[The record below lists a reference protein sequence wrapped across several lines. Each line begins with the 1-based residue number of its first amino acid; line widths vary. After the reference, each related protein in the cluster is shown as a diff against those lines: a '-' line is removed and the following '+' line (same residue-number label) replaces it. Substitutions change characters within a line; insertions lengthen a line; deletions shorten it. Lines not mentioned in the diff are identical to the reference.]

1 MLSYRMSVCGSL
13 GLLTDEYRALTHTS
27 YVLRITK
34 GTCLFSVSLA
44 CVLTVTA
51 MTLDVKGKPK
61 VPQDSITS
69 EHRKNQA
76 L

>member
-1 MLSYRMSVCGSL
+1 MSVYGSL
-13 GLLTDEYRALTHTS
+13 GLLTDGIQGFNTHLLCPED
-27 YVLRITK
+27 YK
-34 GTCLFSVSLA
+34 GCRLPSISLA
-44 CVLTVTA
+44 CVLTAMA

-61 VPQDSITS
+61 VPPNYITS